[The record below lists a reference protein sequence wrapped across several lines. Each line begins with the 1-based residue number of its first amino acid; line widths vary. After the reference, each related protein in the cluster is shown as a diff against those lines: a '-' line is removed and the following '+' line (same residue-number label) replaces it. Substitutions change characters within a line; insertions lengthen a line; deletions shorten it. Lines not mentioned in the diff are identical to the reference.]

1 MKYKKLLDDYTIN
14 LSEKI
19 VETENETKMVNYYD
33 AINILNHLLTALEQN
48 ESYNKNKL
56 YDFWGEEVK

>member
-56 YDFWGEEVK
+56 YDF